1 MIIRCL
7 TRRWTP
13 TLRVGQLSRY
23 KAMRQFLRI
32 AMLLTMVSST
42 SAFAAN
48 FTGEWTTDI
57 CTEGKG
63 KPCGSTGFSL
73 IQNGNRIC
81 GDHTFMTANAGR
93 MNEGFPGSVRGT
105 VVGGTA
111 VLVVTSGR
119 NHGIV
124 LGKASIVKNRLR
136 WETLEEISSGES
148 EGDSPLIYG
157 KGVLKYVGAKV
168 GDELR
173 KACQ

>member
-1 MIIRCL
+1 
-7 TRRWTP
+7 
-13 TLRVGQLSRY
+13 
-23 KAMRQFLRI
+23 
-32 AMLLTMVSST
+32 MLMAVVSST
-42 SAFAAN
+42 TAAAVD
-48 FTGEWTTDI
+48 FTGEWAADI

-63 KPCGSTGFSL
+63 KPCGNTGFSL
-73 IQNGNRIC
+73 IQNGSRIC

-105 VVGGTA
+105 VVGDTA

-136 WETLEEISSGES
+136 WETLEEISSGEP

-157 KGVLKYVGAKV
+157 KGILKYLGANVGN
-168 GDELR
+168 ELR
-173 KACQ
+173 NACQ